1 MEKKKII
8 LKEILIVVIVGVLLG
23 VIVNFVN
30 PSGIPLVMDTDRY
43 SEETS
48 DKRMEEFINNPT
60 DTTSNKPDPMH
71 NKRRPE
77 MTKKGFVKPQNIK
90 LDFAKMLFDRNALFI
105 DGRLPEEYNAG
116 HIKNAINLTYSS
128 FVPLPREKKM
138 EIMCKYNKN
147 GFIVCYCEGGSCDI
161 SIDLGY
167 EIAKLG
173 FNSVNI
179 FLGGYEEW
187 IEAGYP
193 TSKD

>member
-1 MEKKKII
+1 MEKKKTI
-8 LKEILIVVIVGVLLG
+8 LKEILIVVIVSVLLG

-43 SEETS
+43 SEEKS
-48 DKRMEEFINNPT
+48 DKNMGEFMNNPT
-60 DTTSNKPDPMH
+60 DTTSNKPDLLH
-71 NKRRPE
+71 NRRQPE
-77 MTKKGFVKPQNIK
+77 MTKGGFVKPQNIK
-90 LDFAKMLFDRNALFI
+90 LDFAKILFDRNALFI

-116 HIKNAINLTYSS
+116 HIKNAINITYSS
-128 FVPLPREKKM
+128 FVSLPREKKM
-138 EIMCKYNKN
+138 EIMNKYNKN

-161 SIDLGY
+161 SIDHGY

-187 IEAGYP
+187 VEAGYP